1 MDQYIDRQKKGG
13 DHFLSLV
20 YVQATIF
27 NLRKKVDK
35 KWMA

>member
-13 DHFLSLV
+13 DYFFSLV

-27 NLRKKVDK
+27 DLH
-35 KWMA
+35 